1 MLAGIS
7 AEYYLRLERG
17 RAQHPSPQILDA
29 LARALKLDIK
39 ATKYL
44 HQLASPTTSRWDQSV
59 LEVAAEGLDRLI
71 DQCPFPAIVASRY
84 QDVLAA
90 NPIARALSP
99 GFAPGQNF
107 LRWRLLDPAARKL
120 YVDWD
125 EATDAAV
132 SGLRECAG
140 IDPHDPRMQKLI
152 AELSDGQPTFPRT
165 VGARRCGLPVGNL
178 AHASSAGRPP
188 LSLPEPAQRS
198 ACSARHGTASAHLSR
213 RPWQRLRQSAGGTPG
228 PRDRIR
234 GIADDI
240 ARGSAVYV
248 SMETVDLPV
257 HATVRADAGQG
268 AGQGARRSGGVV
280 LRAEV
285 GRLPGAGVP
294 RRRRR
299 GRCSRA
305 TARSS
310 AGTSRSC
317 CDALRDELAP
327 RCVLDGEVVVPR
339 EIGGRIR
346 LDWESLSQR
355 IHPAASRVK
364 MLAEQTPGAFHRLRR
379 AGHR

>member
-1 MLAGIS
+1 MAAKANALGDFLRARRDQVRPENVGLVPGGQRRAPGLRREELAMLAGIS

-152 AELSDGQPTFPRT
+152 AELSMASPRFRELWARAGVGYPLGILRMRHPQVGLLYLYRNQLNVPHVPHATGQHLLIYHADPGSDSAKALEELRVLAEALPRGST
-165 VGARRCGLPVGNL
+165 T
-178 AHASSAGRPP
+178 
-188 LSLPEPAQRS
+188 LSEPAL
-198 ACSARHGTASAHLSR
+198 G
-213 RPWQRLRQSAGGTPG
+213 
-228 PRDRIR
+228 
-234 GIADDI
+234 
-240 ARGSAVYV
+240 
-248 SMETVDLPV
+248 
-257 HATVRADAGQG
+257 
-268 AGQGARRSGGVV
+268 
-280 LRAEV
+280 
-285 GRLPGAGVP
+285 
-294 RRRRR
+294 
-299 GRCSRA
+299 
-305 TARSS
+305 
-310 AGTSRSC
+310 
-317 CDALRDELAP
+317 
-327 RCVLDGEVVVPR
+327 
-339 EIGGRIR
+339 
-346 LDWESLSQR
+346 
-355 IHPAASRVK
+355 
-364 MLAEQTPGAFHRLRR
+364 
-379 AGHR
+379 